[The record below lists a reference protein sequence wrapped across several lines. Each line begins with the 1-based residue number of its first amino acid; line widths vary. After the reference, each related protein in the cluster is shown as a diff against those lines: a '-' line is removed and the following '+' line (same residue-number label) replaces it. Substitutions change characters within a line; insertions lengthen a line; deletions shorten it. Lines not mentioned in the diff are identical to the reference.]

1 MKIRKPYVDTCG
13 VCFQFKLAIYKLQHT
28 CNANRSRYM
37 FIADD
42 IHTDISHVSPG
53 ICDLSGVNCNVN
65 SIPDHITLPN
75 YNCMDVTTESVD
87 LFSEC
92 QKQINSFDDYNQS
105 NTFTCPY
112 QDQIEKVR

>member
-13 VCFQFKLAIYKLQHT
+13 VCFQFKLEIYKLQRT

-37 FIADD
+37 CMEDD

-53 ICDLSGVNCNVN
+53 ISDLPEINCNVN

-75 YNCMDVTTESVD
+75 YNRMDVTTESVD

-92 QKQINSFDDYNQS
+92 QKQINSFDDYNPS

-112 QDQIEKVR
+112 QEQIEN